1 MQRQWLIRGGALLSA
16 VALGATACGGSSGGS
31 SSSKNN
37 NNGSSS
43 ASNIGTLA
51 GNQPPFSTESPL
63 NPGSGKGGTLNVG
76 VRQDV
81 DYMDPARTYYG
92 FSWDLH
98 QLINRTLLQLPVG
111 ATFTSVAPIPDMAT
125 AVATGQDGNKTW
137 SYTLKPGIKFQ
148 DGTPVTVAD
157 VKYAVERVF
166 ATDVIN
172 GGPTYVI
179 TFLCPGGPNK
189 SGGCDSYKGPY
200 KSKGGLSTIT
210 TSGNTITF
218 HLNQP
223 FSEWNYVMAEFAT
236 APVEQKIDQNP
247 KTGGANYNLHVQATG
262 PYEVASYVPNKH
274 INLVRNPMW
283 DKSTDSVRTAL
294 PDKINVVT
302 NYDPLTLDKDI
313 IANTVDF
320 DLGGRGVQ
328 PATLAQLL
336 HDPAVLKRSLDA
348 VSPAV
353 DYLTLMQQ
361 SPPFDNVNCRQ
372 AVEWIVNKQT
382 QLDAAGG
389 KYVGAIVSTMAPPSL
404 AGYKNYDAYPTK
416 NSAGD
421 VSKAKAALAKCGHP
435 NGFNTTIV
443 GVNKGTTPQRL
454 TFLQQD
460 LKSIGINAQI
470 KTFDGATY
478 YSSTIGIPTQAKK
491 NGYGIAVA
499 GWGPDWPAPYGYYS
513 AILDPR
519 KILPQGNSNYG
530 ECGINDP
537 KLPQLI
543 DQALA
548 APTPQ
553 DSYNLWNQFDQ
564 QVVGVDACTVPLD
577 VAKIPMVFSNR
588 VTNASPSLYNGVPDM
603 RIMGVNG

>member
-16 VALGATACGGSSGGS
+16 LALGASACGGSSGSNGNASKGGS
-31 SSSKNN
+31 TGGNS
-37 NNGSSS
+37 GS
-43 ASNIGTLA
+43 IGTLA
-51 GNQPPFSTESPL
+51 GNQAPFSSQSPL
-63 NPGSGKGGTLNVG
+63 NPGTQAGGTLNVG

-111 ATFTSVAPIPDMAT
+111 ATFSSLAPIPDMAT
-125 AVATGQDGNKTW
+125 SVPTGQDSNKLWT
-137 SYTLKPGIKFQ
+137 YTLKSGIKFQ

-172 GGPTYVI
+172 GGPTYLI

-189 SGGCDSYKGPY
+189 SGGCDTYKGPY
-200 KSKGGLSTIT
+200 KSKSGLSTVT

-223 FSEWNYVMAEFAT
+223 FSEWNYVMAEFGT
-236 APVEQKIDQNP
+236 SPVEKSVDQKAS
-247 KTGGANYNLHVQATG
+247 TGGANYNLHDQATG
-262 PYEVASYVPNKH
+262 PYKVKSYVPNKH
-274 INLVRNPMW
+274 IELVRNSQW

-294 PDKINVVT
+294 PDAINIQT
-302 NYDPLTLDKDI
+302 NLDPLTLDKDI
-313 IANTVDF
+313 IANNIDF

-328 PATLAQLL
+328 PATLSQLL
-336 HDPAVLKRSLDA
+336 HDPALLKRALDP
-348 VSPAV
+348 VLGSV
-353 DYLTLMQQ
+353 DYLSIMQQ
-361 SPPFDNVNCRQ
+361 SPPFDNVDCRK
-372 AVEWIVNKQT
+372 AVELIVNKQT

-389 KYVGAIVSTMAPPSL
+389 KYVGGIISTMAPPTL

-416 NSAGD
+416 NSEGD
-421 VSKAKAALAKCGHP
+421 VAKAKAELAKCGKP
-435 NGFNTTIV
+435 NGFSTTIV

-460 LKSIGINAQI
+460 LKSIGITAQI

-478 YSSTIGIPTQAKK
+478 YSSTIGIPDSAKK

-513 AILDPR
+513 AITDPR

-537 KLPQLI
+537 QLPQLI
-543 DQALA
+543 DQALSQSTPDA
-548 APTPQ
+548 A
-553 DSYNLWNQFDQ
+553 YALWNQFDQ
-564 QVVGVDACTVPLD
+564 RVVGTDACDVPLD
-577 VAKIPMVFSNR
+577 VGKAPMIFSNR
-588 VTNASPSLYNGVPDM
+588 ITNVSPSLYNGVPDM
-603 RIMGVNG
+603 RIMGVSG